1 MVMLFMEAEGLWS
14 GRRLGRGL
22 KGRVSL
28 VLNKFNGKIS
38 LDITNRQIF
47 FFWFGFLLLC
57 N

>member
-14 GRRLGRGL
+14 GRRLGSGL

-47 FFWFGFLLLC
+47 FLVWFSIAV
-57 N
+57 